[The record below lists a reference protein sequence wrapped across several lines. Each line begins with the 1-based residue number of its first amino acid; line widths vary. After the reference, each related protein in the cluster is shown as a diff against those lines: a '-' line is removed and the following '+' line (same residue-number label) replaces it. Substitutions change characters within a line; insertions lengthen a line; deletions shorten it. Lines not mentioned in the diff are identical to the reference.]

1 MNKLFFI
8 YPSIIFA
15 SIRNSLKVKK
25 FYKIPLITSKKTKII
40 KKRRSKIILKKRV
53 WLGVYNTRVGEVFG
67 VNTDNTYIELNKES
81 KLEFSGEV
89 KIGPGSRILLGKGA
103 KVEIGSGTEITGGT
117 KIMAEQHI
125 SIGKNCMIA
134 WDVQIMDTDW
144 HTTKSNNGNYVSEVI
159 IEDDVWIASGVKIM
173 RGVRIGSGS
182 VIAAGSIINSD
193 VPKNSLFGGIPAKLL
208 KEDYFWKV

>member
-1 MNKLFFI
+1 M
-8 YPSIIFA
+8 
-15 SIRNSLKVKK
+15 
-25 FYKIPLITSKKTKII
+25 
-40 KKRRSKIILKKRV
+40 
-53 WLGVYNTRVGEVFG
+53 
-67 VNTDNTYIELNKES
+67 
-81 KLEFSGEV
+81 

-125 SIGKNCMIA
+125 SIWKNCMIA

-173 RGVRIGSGS
+173 RGVRIGSG
-182 VIAAGSIINSD
+182 
-193 VPKNSLFGGIPAKLL
+193 
-208 KEDYFWKV
+208 